1 MSRTTFSGPI
11 MSKAGFMTQPQ
22 YIFATD
28 VVDGEVAI
36 EATGTYIIL
45 SAADGGPATE
55 TAFVLPKVESG
66 QFSLT
71 SQPADER
78 YNGAQGVLIN
88 YGGVDHV
95 LKGFGTQPVN
105 GDADGVIVPDATI
118 VQWGGN
124 GNQAAPWIAAE
135 MALCTGYTPA

>member
-11 MSKAGFMTQPQ
+11 KSAAGFMTQPI

-36 EATGTYIIL
+36 QATGTYIIL

-55 TAFVLPKVESG
+55 TAFVLPQVESG
-66 QFSLT
+66 TFSLT
-71 SQPADER
+71 QQPADER
-78 YNGAQGVLIN
+78 YNGAQGALIN
-88 YGGVDHV
+88 YGAVDHV

-105 GDADGVIVPDATI
+105 GDADGVVVPAAHV

-124 GNQAAPWIAAE
+124 GNQSAPWIAAE

>member
-1 MSRTTFSGPI
+1 MARTTFSGPVK
-11 MSKAGFMTQPQ
+11 SNAGFMTQPR

-28 VVDGEVAI
+28 VVNGEVKI

-45 SAADGGPATE
+45 SPADGGPTTE
-55 TAFVLPKVESG
+55 TAFVLPEVVSG
-66 QFSLT
+66 QFDLN

-78 YNGAQGVLIN
+78 YNGAQGTLIN
-88 YGGVDHV
+88 YGGEDHV

-105 GDADGVIVPDATI
+105 GDADGVVVPNGYV

-124 GNQAAPWIAAE
+124 GNAAAPWVAAE
-135 MALCTGYTPA
+135 MALCTGK